1 MKARNCGSGAGICCP
16 PDPPR
21 LGSGSAQR
29 PWGLTARPRWNKWWR
44 ARRPVWSPG
53 SGAGVAGRD
62 NLAWHLLKY
71 FLFFDLGFWR
81 HFKLDYQ
88 VGFLIPHLNPAGG
101 ISAVKFDWGGD
112 ADTKKP
118 VHQPA
123 PNSPSEWEQIMGEMA
138 RLVEQGSHG
147 FPVLLVHDLSK
158 MAGNEWW
165 VIQISCDHNS
175 KRVNTHTHICMYIYI
190 YTHISFI
197 CINIYMSKF
206 GR

>member
-1 MKARNCGSGAGICCP
+1 MEIWGFLNGDLMEFHGIVMGGSPKVADPWRGVDLGVPPWGNHQKMGNRLEKTWKTFGTCGNCGNCGSGAGICCP

-21 LGSGSAQR
+21 LGAGSAQR

-123 PNSPSEWEQIMGEMA
+123 PNSPSEWKQIIFH
-138 RLVEQGSHG
+138 Q
-147 FPVLLVHDLSK
+147 P
-158 MAGNEWW
+158 
-165 VIQISCDHNS
+165 
-175 KRVNTHTHICMYIYI
+175 
-190 YTHISFI
+190 
-197 CINIYMSKF
+197 
-206 GR
+206 